1 LMEDHVHRFGAFGV
15 ARFTGNP
22 RRECLEPGC
31 RVVSLDNYEDEALP
45 ALAQIDGWVKWFEGY
60 GARRF
65 LESFLRNAHGAQSQC
80 RYCSSAIYLD
90 LLEGCGVAD
99 WRTVRGIMGVL
110 RRLRVMMRGLVDICR
125 LGLWSGMTILRRF
138 VHE

>member
-1 LMEDHVHRFGAFGV
+1 MEDHVHRFGAFGV

-99 WRTVRGIMGVL
+99 WRTVRGDYGCAAAPESDDEAVSGHLPVGVVE
-110 RRLRVMMRGLVDICR
+110 RDDDFEAVRA
-125 LGLWSGMTILRRF
+125 
-138 VHE
+138 